1 MIWSIFLITMSHHG
15 ESILVLFTKEKVMVE
30 FIKII
35 LFTIIIKKRS
45 TSCKIILRANII
57 KMIKNNVSFL

>member
-35 LFTIIIKKRS
+35 LFTIIIKKGAHHARLS
-45 TSCKIILRANII
+45 
-57 KMIKNNVSFL
+57 